1 MDGSGT
7 GTPGEMSSAR
17 IEGQPTARA
26 RNSGPAGP
34 HFLKGKKMQYR
45 PTGQGQR
52 RTRTA
57 LVTLTAASVS
67 ATALFAAGAATA
79 AVPTFPNNVVVFPDR
94 DFVSIEGYSN
104 FVGES
109 ALVEV
114 TRPGAGVVG
123 SARSTVSG
131 TDVAFEINHPGGV
144 CWGAGT
150 THKVT
155 PDIKPGD
162 VVSITFEDGT
172 KDETTVADTTV
183 TKDMTLNGNTI
194 TVEGRVGSGVNTAQ
208 MEQRIINPDMD
219 GTAIGRRDIRALPGP
234 IVPSDKGGYSSGL
247 EFPTAS
253 TFLATYIFDDAAV
266 ADVAA
271 AADLGERAM
280 AWQQEDADGNRQG
293 LTISEYGELGGPGMG
308 GCPAGPADQGAPAAG
323 TASVVYTAD
332 RTSMKVNWTPA
343 TAQPGT
349 TAVTGYSVTAVA
361 GTAVTTGQ
369 YAQVGMRT
377 DANATSTT
385 LSNLKADEKYTVE
398 VRSIAGARM
407 SEALTITDA
416 TAPGSDGSTPP
427 SDTTAPTLEL
437 SPAPTAGTVTTA
449 SAVTVRGD
457 GQNFYTTDGSPVI
470 NAGLPSDTAKLYSGP
485 ISITKAVTLKVA
497 AFDQGGNYTLME
509 GAYAPEA
516 ADTTPPAAPEG
527 LTATAGQGEVT
538 LRWNA
543 GNAAVTGY
551 QVSVYDAQ
559 GAQLA
564 TGIQQ
569 PAETTARTQT
579 VTGLTAGTAY
589 QFSVKAKT
597 AAGGWGAEATKV
609 SATPQ
614 AATDRLTIG
623 AARWKSGD
631 EFRVTGTGSQVGTT
645 VTVYKAN
652 TDGTIGAAIAG
663 ASAAVVAAAP
673 PGIGDYTVRLRNGST
688 PANPGQIFVKSS
700 GGGVAGPFTVS
711 TR

>member
-1 MDGSGT
+1 
-7 GTPGEMSSAR
+7 
-17 IEGQPTARA
+17 
-26 RNSGPAGP
+26 
-34 HFLKGKKMQYR
+34 
-45 PTGQGQR
+45 
-52 RTRTA
+52 
-57 LVTLTAASVS
+57 
-67 ATALFAAGAATA
+67 
-79 AVPTFPNNVVVFPDR
+79 
-94 DFVSIEGYSN
+94 
-104 FVGES
+104 
-109 ALVEV
+109 VEV

-123 SARSTVSG
+123 SATSTVSG

-144 CWGAGT
+144 CWGEGT
-150 THKVT
+150 SDKVT

-172 KDETTVADTTV
+172 KDETTVADAAV
-183 TKDMTLNGNTI
+183 SEHMTLEGNKI
-194 TVEGRVGSGVNTAQ
+194 TVKGHVGTGVNTAQ

-219 GTAIGRRDIRALPGP
+219 DTAIGRRDIRALPGP
-234 IVPSDKGGYSSGL
+234 LTPSDKGGYSSSL
-247 EFPTAS
+247 EFPTAD
-253 TFLATYIFDDAAV
+253 TFLATYVFDDPAV
-266 ADVAA
+266 AEVAA

-280 AWQQEDADGNRQG
+280 SWQQEDADGNRQG
-293 LTISEYGELGGPGMG
+293 LTIAEYGELGGPGMG

-323 TASVVYTAD
+323 TASVVYSAD
-332 RTSMKVNWTPA
+332 RATMKVNWTPA

-385 LSNLKADEKYTVE
+385 LSNLKPDEKYTVE

-437 SPAPTAGTVTTA
+437 SPAPSADAVTTA
-449 SAVTVRGD
+449 SSVTVAGD

-485 ISITKAVTLKVA
+485 IAITETLTLKVA
-497 AFDQGGNYTLME
+497 AFDQGGNYTVME
-509 GAYAPEA
+509 GSYAPEA

-543 GNAAVTGY
+543 GDAAVTGY
-551 QVSVYDAQ
+551 QVSVYDNA
-559 GAQLA
+559 GALA
-564 TGIQQ
+564 TGMQQ

-579 VTGLTAGTAY
+579 VTGLAAGTEY

-597 AAGGWGAEATKV
+597 AAGGWGAEAEKV

-614 AATDRLTIG
+614 AVTDRLTIG
-623 AARWKSGD
+623 TARYRAGD
-631 EFRVTGTGSQVGTT
+631 EFRVSGTGSQVGAT
-645 VTVYKAN
+645 VSVHYVKA
-652 TDGTIGAAIAG
+652 DGTIGAAISNAT
-663 ASAAVVAAAP
+663 ASVVAGDAA
-673 PGIGDYTVRLRNGST
+673 GTGDYSIRLRRGQVPQT
-688 PANPGQIFVKSS
+688 NPGRIFVKSS

-711 TR
+711 AR